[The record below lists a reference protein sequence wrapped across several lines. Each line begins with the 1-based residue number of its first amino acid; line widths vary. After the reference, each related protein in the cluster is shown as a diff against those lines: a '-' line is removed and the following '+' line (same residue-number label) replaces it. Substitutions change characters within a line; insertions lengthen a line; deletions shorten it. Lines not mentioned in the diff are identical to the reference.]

1 MFPTKWNNSLSLSN
15 ILVDFVFSS
24 KPGGY
29 VGFGSLPDQVLIQ
42 KLTFGLLINIHKQ
55 VYETCCL
62 CDGLNFKNVLMRHY
76 ILALAN
82 TFFNIINIWQFKES
96 LPTNLSINALRHWAS
111 FFLMPNFSSGFLA
124 GLSAGSQEGIRVQSY
139 GRRRERSG
147 QGKIDK

>member
-111 FFLMPNFSSGFLA
+111 FFSNAKLQFWVFGRFIGGQSGRDSSSVLWS
-124 GLSAGSQEGIRVQSY
+124 SARAVWA
-139 GRRRERSG
+139 R
-147 QGKIDK
+147 